1 MTTLQGAKM
10 ARRTTKTKI
19 YLQQDVHGVLSDAF
33 VLLVFAIFEGQFK
46 TSKSH
51 NSMLMDS

>member
-10 ARRTTKTKI
+10 AKWATKTKI
-19 YLQQDVHGVLSDAF
+19 YLQRDVCVLSDAF
-33 VLLVFAIFEGQFK
+33 VLLVFAVVECQLK

-51 NSMLMDS
+51 NNTRMDS